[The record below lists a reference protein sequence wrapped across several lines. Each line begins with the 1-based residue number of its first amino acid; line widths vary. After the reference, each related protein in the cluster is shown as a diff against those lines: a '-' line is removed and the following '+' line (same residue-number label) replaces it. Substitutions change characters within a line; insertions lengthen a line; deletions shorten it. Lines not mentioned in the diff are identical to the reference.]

1 MLWGHIMTTLLGTNP
16 SSRQNEFRSTFVVE
30 GFNLDGVEIA
40 RIRRK
45 RRWVPWRQVYLFV
58 LAVLAFKI
66 ALYFNLGPGAY
77 GGMIDEMLQGNT
89 LERMGGI
96 LLTLDPISEALVQW
110 IHNPRF

>member
-1 MLWGHIMTTLLGTNP
+1 MTTLLGSNP
-16 SSRQNEFRSTFVVE
+16 SNRQIEHRANFVVE
-30 GFNLDGVEIA
+30 GFNLDGMEIA
-40 RIRRK
+40 RIRKK

-66 ALYFNLGPGAY
+66 LLYFNIGPGAY
-77 GGMIDEMLQGNT
+77 GGMVDEMLQGST

-96 LLTLDPISEALVQW
+96 LLTLDPISEALAQW

>member
-1 MLWGHIMTTLLGTNP
+1 MTTLLGSNP
-16 SSRQNEFRSTFVVE
+16 SNRQIEYRANFVVE
-30 GFNLDGVEIA
+30 GFNLDGMEIA

-66 ALYFNLGPGAY
+66 ALYFNIGAGAY

-89 LERMGGI
+89 LERVGGI

-110 IHNPRF
+110 SYNPRF